1 MNKFI
6 VQILD
11 MNKNQKIGTG
21 LIIGGIA
28 VVYYGLFLDNAF
40 GFGKPEKPEYTE
52 YTPAPILLND
62 DRKVFQGSP
71 SDPTDV
77 IRGYDLPADMNKLS
91 PINGQ
96 IAIGTKPNVNAFGEG
111 GRSAF
116 NVTVDFLNKKLS
128 FKPNVGGIKSEP
140 YETVRTKL
148 VITDK
153 KYLKA

>member
-40 GFGKPEKPEYTE
+40 GFGKSEKPEYTE
-52 YTPAPILLND
+52 YVPAPILLND
-62 DRKVFQGSP
+62 DRTIFQGDKT
-71 SDPTDV
+71 DPTDIV
-77 IRGYDLPADMNKLS
+77 RGYELPVDINKLV

-96 IAIGTKPNVNAFGEG
+96 IVIITKPKVSAFGEG
-111 GRSAF
+111 ERSQF
-116 NVTVDFLNKKLS
+116 NVMVDFVNKKLR
-128 FKPNVGGIKSEP
+128 FKSNSGIVKSEP
-140 YETVRTKL
+140 YDSVRSKIA
-148 VITDK
+148 VADK
-153 KYLKA
+153 KYIKA

>member
-6 VQILD
+6 IQFSFMD
-11 MNKNQKIGTG
+11 KNKKIGTG

-40 GFGKPEKPEYTE
+40 GFGKSEKPEYTE
-52 YTPAPILLND
+52 YVPAPILLND
-62 DRKVFQGSP
+62 DRKVFQGSA

-77 IRGYDLPADMNKLS
+77 IRGYDLPSDISKLA

-96 IAIGTKPNVNAFGEG
+96 VAIATKPNTTAFGEG
-111 GRSAF
+111 GRSGL
-116 NVTVDFLNKKLS
+116 NVTVNQNSKTLS
-128 FKPNVGGIKSEP
+128 FKRNDGTIKVEP
-140 YETVRTKL
+140 YEAVRTKI

-153 KYLKA
+153 KFLKA